1 MNVRTSVRA
10 RTLAIAVAAG
20 SLIAVPL
27 ASPAS
32 AASSASCSKVT
43 TPPVAAGKK
52 AAVTFAQCTPATLS
66 AGGSATFT
74 SPPKG
79 TNKGKFVF
87 TLVWKNGKGKTLG
100 LVTYGLAK
108 GNGKC
113 AKGTARIAITGKVT
127 GGSGA
132 AATIVKK
139 NEAIAGSTC
148 AVTTGAKLGSSSLEP
163 GTKFK
168 L

>member
-1 MNVRTSVRA
+1 MKMKASART

-20 SLIAVPL
+20 SLVAVPF
-27 ASPAS
+27 ATPAV

-52 AAVTFAQCTPATLS
+52 GAVTFATCTPAKLS
-66 AGGSATFT
+66 AGGTATFT

-87 TLVWKNGKGKTLG
+87 TLAWKGGAGTTLG
-100 LVTYGLAK
+100 LVSYGLAK
-108 GNGKC
+108 GNGNC
-113 AKGTARIAITGKVT
+113 AKGTTRITITGKVT
-127 GGSGA
+127 GGTGA
-132 AATIVKK
+132 AAAIIKA
-139 NEAIAGSTC
+139 NEAITGSTC

-163 GTKFK
+163 KTAFK